1 MRPALH
7 PIAVAAVLGSALF
20 TTAAHAAEYG
30 TVISST
36 PVTASVAVPRQECS
50 EGQALVQTPPSGAG
64 ALLGAIA
71 GGVLGHNLGD
81 GFGRAAATGIGVV
94 AGSVIGNQV
103 EANANPA
110 TAVPVRRCQT
120 VSRYENRVVGYDVVY
135 DYAGQRYTTRMAQE
149 PGRRIA
155 ISVQPLD
162 ERATGQPVPTYTG
175 PADQGVSP
183 QTVYYAPVPPRT
195 VYYAPVPPQTVYYAP
210 APAVSVWPR
219 IGLDFGFGYRGGYGG
234 WGADRGGDW
243 GHGGDWG
250 RGGEG
255 DRGGGDRD

>member
-1 MRPALH
+1 MRPAVH

-20 TTAAHAAEYG
+20 ATAAHATEYG
-30 TVISST
+30 TVVSST
-36 PVTASVAVPRQECS
+36 PITASVAVPRQECS
-50 EGQALVQTPPSGAG
+50 DGQALVQTPPSGAG

-81 GFGRAAATGIGVV
+81 GFGRAAATGVGIV

-120 VSRYENRVVGYDVVY
+120 VSSYENQVVGYDVVY
-135 DYAGQRYTTRMAQE
+135 DYAGQRYTTRMAHD

-162 ERATGQPVPTYTG
+162 ARTAGQPVPTYTD
-175 PADQGVSP
+175 PADQAVPP

-210 APAVSVWPR
+210 APAVNVWPR
-219 IGLDFGFGYRGGYGG
+219 IGLDFGYRGGYGG
-234 WGADRGGDW
+234 WGGYRGGGW

-250 RGGEG
+250 RGG

>member
-1 MRPALH
+1 MRPGLH
-7 PIAVAAVLGSALF
+7 PIAVAAVMGSALF
-20 TTAAHAAEYG
+20 TTAAHATEYG
-30 TVISST
+30 TVVSST
-36 PVTASVAVPRQECS
+36 PITATVAVPRQQCS
-50 EGQALVQTPPSGAG
+50 DGQALVQTPPSGAG

-110 TAVPVRRCQT
+110 TAVPVRSCQT

-135 DYAGQRYTTRMAQE
+135 DYAGQRYTTRMAHD

-155 ISVQPLD
+155 IRVQPLD
-162 ERATGQPVPTYTG
+162 ERAAGQPVPTYTE
-175 PADQGVSP
+175 PAAQVAPP

-210 APAVSVWPR
+210 APTVSVWPS

-234 WGADRGGDW
+234 WGGGWGHDGDRGHGDW
-243 GHGGDWG
+243 GHGGD
-250 RGGEG
+250 R
-255 DRGGGDRD
+255 DRD